1 MGESA
6 HKGTFFWHEINTP
19 DPAGAKS
26 FYTDLIGWGT
36 NEMDMG
42 GGTYTMFT
50 NGGHPIAGC
59 FPLNDEKYENIPVHW
74 EGYIGTDDCDR
85 DAAKVTELGGNV
97 IVPPTDIPGVGRF
110 FTFIDPTGAHCSMYT
125 PSEQG

>member
-1 MGESA
+1 MGDST
-6 HKGTFFWHEINTP
+6 HQGTFFWHEINTP

-50 NGGHPIAGC
+50 NGGS
-59 FPLNDEKYENIPVHW
+59 D
-74 EGYIGTDDCDR
+74 IGGIM
-85 DAAKVTELGGNV
+85 AHESGGSG
-97 IVPPTDIPGVGRF
+97 PPPWVV
-110 FTFIDPTGAHCSMYT
+110 
-125 PSEQG
+125 